1 MIKKRQWMAFVM
13 ALAMMAAIV
22 VGKLPTQQVSAAGTG
37 VGLAE
42 HALAAYSN
50 GWLYRYGASGQ
61 TSGGR
66 VYSDCSGLIYSYAG
80 TARSSAMQISSAPA
94 SGSYSSLPR
103 IHGLGLWQPGHVGVY
118 VGGGMAVDCRDT
130 SSNTVYEAAS
140 AHGWVK
146 WYKVPGVSYPTTG
159 WVTFNGADYY
169 YQDGQYVVSCT
180 LTIDGQSYTF
190 DASGRVEGSAPANAV
205 QAPQVQTPASTS
217 QSSGSSASSSGSA
230 SSSNSYTGS
239 SAGSAAPVSY
249 QDLDLGSRGAAVT
262 RLQTRLAEL
271 DYYYEMTNDY
281 YDSLVKDA
289 VYLYQKAAGLEA
301 TGTADVATQ
310 ESLFSS
316 SAPLNEEPG
325 TVYPGYHSSIVRQL
339 QERLIE
345 LGYME
350 GETSFYYGET
360 TEAAVL
366 AYQTAAGLEAD
377 GILTMDEQNVLFSD
391 DAVAAPKAEEPE
403 EDAEAADE
411 DTAAEADETAETA
424 EAAGEDG
431 NAAAEPRVAAYSED
445 AADQAAASVVDSV
458 SSAAEVTNGFFVQ
471 TVNAAVKGEQTAQAD
486 DAGNGVIAFFIVVMG
501 AGLTA
506 IIFVVKKKKISV
518 HELANAVIRRFR

>member
-1 MIKKRQWMAFVM
+1 MKRRQWIAFVM
-13 ALAMMAAIV
+13 MLAMLAAIV
-22 VGKLPTQQVSAAGTG
+22 VGKLPAPQASAAGTG

-66 VYSDCSGLIYSYAG
+66 VYSDCSGLIYSYTG
-80 TARSSAMQISSAPA
+80 TARSSAMQISSAA
-94 SGSYSSLPR
+94 ESGSFSSIPR

-169 YQDGQYVVSCT
+169 YENGQYVVSCT
-180 LTIDGQSYTF
+180 KVIDGVSYTF
-190 DASGRVEGSAPANAV
+190 DASGRVEGSAPGNAV
-205 QAPQVQTPASTS
+205 QAPQVEAVQQPSS
-217 QSSGSSASSSGSA
+217 SSSGSSGQSSSGS
-230 SSSNSYTGS
+230 SGGT
-239 SAGSAAPVSY
+239 SAGSSGSTVTQPVSY
-249 QDLDLGSRGAAVT
+249 QDLDLGSQGDAVT
-262 RLQTRLAEL
+262 RLQVRLKEL
-271 DYYYEMTNDY
+271 DYYHEMTNDY

-289 VYLYQKAAGLEA
+289 VALYQKAAGLEA
-301 TGTADVATQ
+301 TGAADVATQ

-325 TVYPGYHSSIVRQL
+325 TVFPSYHSSIVRQL

-366 AYQTAAGLEAD
+366 AYQTAAGMEAD

-391 DAVAAPKAEEPE
+391 DAVAAPKEEEPAEEEPVAE
-403 EDAEAADE
+403 EEEENASAD
-411 DTAAEADETAETA
+411 DTA
-424 EAAGEDG
+424 EAASDEDVS
-431 NAAAEPRVAAYSED
+431 AQARSSSSED
-445 AADQAAASVVDSV
+445 PADAAAASMVNSV
-458 SSAAEVTNGFFVQ
+458 SSAAEVTNGIFVQ
-471 TVNAAVKGEQTAQAD
+471 TVNAAVKGEQAGQAD
-486 DAGNGVIAFFIVVMG
+486 DIGNGVIAFAVVLVG
-501 AGLTA
+501 ATLTTT
-506 IIFVVKKKKISV
+506 IFVVRKKKISV
-518 HELANAVIRRFR
+518 KELATALIRRFH